1 MLVTCYK
8 RMENKQ
14 LEGRGFGVHACG
26 ECAHLGRE
34 SMALGLGL

>member
-14 LEGRGFGVHACG
+14 GRGFGVHACG